1 MEQKSVYEHERIH
14 MAYGMVTMED
24 HRVVG
29 NHRTIRDGKVPL
41 EVLKGNEE
49 GVKMILVVG
58 DKQHNR
64 VEYYDLNVR
73 GWERAGDYKFGG
85 REKKYKRGFWDAP
98 VLFVHRHFYVFGGT
112 IKTKE
117 ASKTDDIIGRLEVNE
132 ESFYNIENVHVATEV
147 GKRGR
152 WVKAGY
158 YIMHSLKNV

>member
-24 HRVVG
+24 HRVVSD
-29 NHRTIRDGKVPL
+29 HRTIRDGKVPL

-73 GWERAGDYKFGG
+73 GWERAGDYKFSGH
-85 REKKYKRGFWDAP
+85 EKNTNA
-98 VLFVHRHFYVFGGT
+98 VFGT
-112 IKTKE
+112 LQ
-117 ASKTDDIIGRLEVNE
+117 SC
-132 ESFYNIENVHVATEV
+132 SFTVIFTFLVELLKLKKPV
-147 GKRGR
+147 KRMILLDA
-152 WVKAGY
+152 WK
-158 YIMHSLKNV
+158 

>member
-24 HRVVG
+24 HRAVSD
-29 NHRTIRDGKVPL
+29 HRTIRDGKVPL

-73 GWERAGDYKFGG
+73 GWERAGDYKFSGH
-85 REKKYKRGFWDAP
+85 EKKIQTRFLGRSSPVRSPSFLRFWWN
-98 VLFVHRHFYVFGGT
+98 Y
-112 IKTKE
+112 
-117 ASKTDDIIGRLEVNE
+117 
-132 ESFYNIENVHVATEV
+132 
-147 GKRGR
+147 
-152 WVKAGY
+152 
-158 YIMHSLKNV
+158 